1 MGDQRRS
8 RRCIYRDCRAWAMR
22 GGLLCVAHQ
31 KMVARENQAA
41 ADALGP
47 LRDQGVLDD
56 VALIDAELQRLL
68 AAREE
73 FAQWAPE
80 REDDEGGQESPKRI
94 WIRPG
99 DYMRVCERI
108 SARIVALV
116 KARRELLGPG
126 ASAQP
131 DGLVAA
137 VLGDLMAAE
146 DADDD
151 A

>member
-1 MGDQRRS
+1 MADQRRS

-31 KMVARENQAA
+31 KMVGRENQAA
-41 ADALGP
+41 AAALGP
-47 LRDQGVLDD
+47 MRDQGLLDD

-68 AAREE
+68 EARDE

-80 REDDEGGQESPKRI
+80 REDDDEATEAPKRT

-116 KARRELLGPG
+116 KARRDLLGPG
-126 ASAQP
+126 VSAQP

-137 VLGDLMAAE
+137 VLDDLMAAE